1 MTTELIRTRVVKK
14 SVALARQQ
22 LGDYTRDLEIAR
34 QLSFDFADGNGAID
48 SSGIDT
54 SYNAGRAL
62 HAVLTLFD
70 ETNYEGNAQID
81 GRPALKIEPLVF
93 YDAYGVPRDKRGRL
107 TTQGKKESISALL
120 ELDEKTFK
128 VVWSRTDGLA
138 LVRNIRL
145 LEVARLYQNGDAL
158 VLRTRAES
166 DVAGNL
172 VGLIITYND
181 FVVRH
186 LESFYYF
193 VRADLFVDVDRWLA
207 EKRGTR
213 RGRKNSAIPNLINY
227 LLSQDNAVLKPT
239 LRELAE
245 RLRVP
250 HAQSRHRSRMRATV
264 DEALDYAL
272 DRGYLDRVSP
282 ATYNGREGY
291 EIRLNLDTC
300 TRAKRRVDRAK
311 KQLAGKC

>member
-1 MTTELIRTRVVKK
+1 MTEFIRPRVVKK
-14 SVALARQQ
+14 SVTLARQQ
-22 LGDYTRDLEIAR
+22 LGDAARDLEIAR
-34 QLSFDFADGNGAID
+34 QMGFDFVGND
-48 SSGIDT
+48 VTVDVSGIDT

-70 ETNYEGNAQID
+70 ETNYEGNAQFA
-81 GRPALKIEPLVF
+81 GRPALNIEPVVY

-107 TTQGKKESISALL
+107 TTQGKKESLAALL
-120 ELDEKTFK
+120 ELAKKTHK

-138 LVRNIRL
+138 IVHNIQL
-145 LEVARLYQNGDAL
+145 LDVYRQYQNGDAL
-158 VLRTRAES
+158 ILRTRNES
-166 DVAGNL
+166 DAAGNL
-172 VGLIITYND
+172 VGLVITYND

-186 LESFYYF
+186 LASFHYY
-193 VRADLFVDVDRWLA
+193 VRADLFVDIDRWLA

-239 LRELAE
+239 LRQLAE

-250 HAQSRHRSRMRATV
+250 HAQSRHKSRMRATV

-272 DRGYLDRVSP
+272 DRGYLDRVEP
-282 ATYNGREGY
+282 ATFNGREAY
-291 EIRLNLDTC
+291 VLRLNLETC
-300 TRAKRRVDRAK
+300 TRAQRRIDRAK
-311 KQLAGKC
+311 KQLAGK